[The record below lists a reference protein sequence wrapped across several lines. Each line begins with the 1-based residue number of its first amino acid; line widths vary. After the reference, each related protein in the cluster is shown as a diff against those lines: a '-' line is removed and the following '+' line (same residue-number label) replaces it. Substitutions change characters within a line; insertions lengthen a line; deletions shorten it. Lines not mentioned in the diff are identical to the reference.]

1 MVIKIKRKTIILISK
16 IASIVIWSAFWLY
29 FWITIFNNL

>member
-1 MVIKIKRKTIILISK
+1 MVIKIKRKTINIISK

-29 FWITIFNNL
+29 VSITFFLNI